1 MRVLMILLLIP
12 FLSWG
17 QDNTMLYKLEKDG
30 QTLYIFGTMHI
41 LTEQYYNLDKTVTK
55 ALKKSDTLFLETT
68 DMEDP
73 KVQVEMMQMLK
84 LPANQTLKDL
94 IRPTLYDS
102 LTQYFKQNHPLLPF
116 EKLEKQHPFLITQML
131 TMMEIYGKKTYQL
144 ESELTKLAKANKQ
157 PTVGFESALEQLGFI
172 DSLGYNEMLVSLIE
186 EGDSQTSLEDL
197 MKVYATCDTTKMSE
211 MGGEMNSEMEDIL
224 LNQRNEKWIQVISK
238 STGDNFIA
246 VGALHLLGKN
256 GLLIQLQKLGYTI
269 TPIKP
274 KHVIK

>member
-1 MRVLMILLLIP
+1 
-12 FLSWG
+12 
-17 QDNTMLYKLEKDG
+17 
-30 QTLYIFGTMHI
+30 
-41 LTEQYYNLDKTVTK
+41 
-55 ALKKSDTLFLETT
+55 
-68 DMEDP
+68 
-73 KVQVEMMQMLK
+73 
-84 LPANQTLKDL
+84 
-94 IRPTLYDS
+94 
-102 LTQYFKQNHPLLPF
+102 
-116 EKLEKQHPFLITQML
+116 ML